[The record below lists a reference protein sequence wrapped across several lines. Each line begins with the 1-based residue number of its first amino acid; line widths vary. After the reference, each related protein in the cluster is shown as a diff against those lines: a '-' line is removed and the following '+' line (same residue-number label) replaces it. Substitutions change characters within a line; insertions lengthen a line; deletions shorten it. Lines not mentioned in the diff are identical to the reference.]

1 MWIFINFYFLMLLIN
16 TRELRMNLR
25 LARLFML
32 ISTLLV
38 ISNSYAVEVL
48 FKHKQHTLSGHYL
61 EPTNGEPA
69 KGILL
74 FVHGDGPITYD
85 AEGYYSILW
94 EPLRKKGYAIFSWDK
109 PGVGGSNG
117 HWLDQSMEERQS
129 EVLAA
134 VDFVQS
140 QYGFSQQKTGL
151 IGFSQA
157 GWVLPAL
164 AGKNSKVGFMIGI
177 GFAKNWIEQGK
188 YHTKVRLQLEGKNQ
202 GQINLALVANA
213 KGNALLNRKLAYT
226 EYKKIAGDN
235 AMEKQRYQFVLKNF
249 MVDASSD
256 YSKIEI
262 PSLFIWGDKD
272 KNVNAIKEFDW
283 WQSQAN
289 QNVKTKLIK
298 NATHSMLDPA
308 LFGGQN
314 LGLIHWIKLMWLEQD
329 AFAVDFL
336 PIVMKWLEEL
346 DP

>member
-1 MWIFINFYFLMLLIN
+1 
-16 TRELRMNLR
+16 MNLA
-25 LARLFML
+25 LIRLFIFL
-32 ISTLLV
+32 TTLLV

-48 FKHKQHTLSGHYL
+48 FKHNAHTLSGHYL

-74 FVHGDGPITYD
+74 FVHGDGATTYN

-117 HWLDQSMEERQS
+117 HWLDQSMAERQS

-140 QYGFSQQKTGL
+140 EYGFSHQKTGL
-151 IGFSQA
+151 MGFSQA
-157 GWVLPAL
+157 GWVMPAL

-177 GFAKNWIEQGK
+177 GFATKWIEQGK

-202 GQINLALVANA
+202 DQINLGLIENA
-213 KGNALLNRKLAYT
+213 KGNALLNRKLAHT
-226 EYKKIAGDN
+226 EYEKISGDN
-235 AMEKQRYQFVLKNF
+235 SMKKQRYQFVLKNF

-256 YSKIEI
+256 YTKIEI
-262 PSLFIWGDKD
+262 PSLLVWGDKD
-272 KNVNAIKEFDW
+272 KNVNAIKEFAW
-283 WQSQAN
+283 WQAHTN
-289 QNVKTKLIK
+289 QHVKTKLIK

-308 LFGGQN
+308 LFDGQN
-314 LGLIHWIKLMWLEQD
+314 LGLIHWIKLMWLEQE

-336 PIVMKWLEEL
+336 PTVMTWLEEL
-346 DP
+346 HP